1 MSETP
6 YSFPP
11 LGVRT
16 IGRVNWLGVWTLY
29 KKEVM
34 RFVNVW
40 LQTLIAPMVT
50 SLLFFTVFSLAIGAT
65 RPDVHGIPFVEFLA
79 PGLIMMAVLQNAF
92 ANTGSSLLISKVQG
106 NIVDSLMPPLSAGE
120 LTFAYAIGGATRG
133 LVVAGATGLVLAFF
147 VDLAPANFVAALF
160 FAASASLLMS
170 LVGILAGVWSDKFDH
185 MAAVTN
191 FVIMPM
197 TFLSGTFYSVNQ
209 LPEAFQMISAFNPF
223 FYMIDGFRAGI
234 TGYADSPLWLGAA
247 IITGINIVLWVL
259 CHRVFH
265 TGWRLKA

>member
-106 NIVDSLMPPLSAGE
+106 NIVDSLMPPLSAG
-120 LTFAYAIGGATRG
+120 GADLCLCHWRG
-133 LVVAGATGLVLAFF
+133 DT
-147 VDLAPANFVAALF
+147 
-160 FAASASLLMS
+160 
-170 LVGILAGVWSDKFDH
+170 
-185 MAAVTN
+185 
-191 FVIMPM
+191 
-197 TFLSGTFYSVNQ
+197 
-209 LPEAFQMISAFNPF
+209 
-223 FYMIDGFRAGI
+223 RAGR
-234 TGYADSPLWLGAA
+234 GGRHRPDPCL
-247 IITGINIVLWVL
+247 L
-259 CHRVFH
+259 C
-265 TGWRLKA
+265 

>member
-1 MSETP
+1 M
-6 YSFPP
+6 
-11 LGVRT
+11 
-16 IGRVNWLGVWTLY
+16 
-29 KKEVM
+29 
-34 RFVNVW
+34 
-40 LQTLIAPMVT
+40 
-50 SLLFFTVFSLAIGAT
+50 
-65 RPDVHGIPFVEFLA
+65 
-79 PGLIMMAVLQNAF
+79 
-92 ANTGSSLLISKVQG
+92 
-106 NIVDSLMPPLSAGE
+106 
-120 LTFAYAIGGATRG
+120 
-133 LVVAGATGLVLAFF
+133 AGATGLILAFF

-191 FVIMPM
+191 FIIMPM

>member
-1 MSETP
+1 MSDMSH
-6 YSFPP
+6 SFPP

-65 RPDVHGIPFVEFLA
+65 RPDVHGVPFVEFLA

-92 ANTGSSLLISKVQG
+92 ANTGSSILISKVQG

-120 LTFAYAIGGATRG
+120 LTFAYAMGGATRG
-133 LVVAGATGLVLAFF
+133 LVVAGATGVILAFF
-147 VDLAPANFVAALF
+147 VDLAPANVGVALF

-191 FVIMPM
+191 FVIMPL
-197 TFLSGTFYSVNQ
+197 TFLSGTFYSIEQ
-209 LPEAFQMISAFNPF
+209 LPEAFQMISAANPF

-234 TGYADSPLWLGAA
+234 TGYADSPLWQGALVITA
-247 IITGINIVLWVL
+247 INLVLWVL
-259 CHRVFH
+259 SHRVFK